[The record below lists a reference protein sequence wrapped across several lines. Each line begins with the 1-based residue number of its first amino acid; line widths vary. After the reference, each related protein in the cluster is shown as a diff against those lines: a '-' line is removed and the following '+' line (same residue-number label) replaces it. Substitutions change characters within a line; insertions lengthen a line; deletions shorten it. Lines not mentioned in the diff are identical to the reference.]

1 MAETTLDVEPG
12 MTLGDLLPRYPT
24 LAPVARNLVLALNT
38 EFAPRTTLLKDGD
51 EVAFL
56 PPVSGGSGGWVR
68 VKEDEAGHF
77 FALTRAPIVPR
88 DLVKRLQR
96 PEDGAVAVFE
106 GVVRNNSGGRETL
119 FLEYESYEQM
129 AVEVMA
135 RIGREIAAAHA
146 IGRIGMIHRLGRLEI
161 GEASV
166 LIVVTAPHRKAA
178 FDACREGIDRLK
190 KLAPIWKK
198 EHFADGAVWVE
209 GEWDS
214 SVQSS

>member
-1 MAETTLDVEPG
+1 MIESPIFSSTT
-12 MTLGDLLPRYPT
+12 
-24 LAPVARNLVLALNT
+24 ARDTRAS
-38 EFAPRTTLLKDGD
+38 E
-51 EVAFL
+51 
-56 PPVSGGSGGWVR
+56 
-68 VKEDEAGHF
+68 
-77 FALTRAPIVPR
+77 LTRSITDTRCFTNMPSRA
-88 DLVKRLQR
+88 
-96 PEDGAVAVFE
+96 FE